1 MLHSMYSF
9 GGKGAPWAVVTRHPT
24 DIVKSQFDSF
34 STPQS
39 VINFIYKHYL
49 SPPPPLADLR
59 NLKNCSQ
66 PNWTYLA
73 CTGPF
78 LTFQMQMAGRK

>member
-49 SPPPPLADLR
+49 SPPPPSR
-59 NLKNCSQ
+59 
-66 PNWTYLA
+66 P
-73 CTGPF
+73 
-78 LTFQMQMAGRK
+78 